1 MRTIIKENPS
11 NIVVMDVMSALIENR
26 VIFIDGAITE
36 ELASDVIAQLRY
48 LNAQNHNEIVVYIK
62 SCGGNILD
70 GLAIYDT
77 AKLIESPI
85 RTVGMGCVASMA
97 CILMFMGEARQGLK
111 HSRYMLHEPAGGTEG
126 KYSEMQ
132 ITLEEIKILR
142 KELYDIIKEYITI
155 ENIESTLKDDTWYSA
170 EEAKKCGIL
179 TEIL

>member
-1 MRTIIKENPS
+1 MNIWLTIIK
-11 NIVVMDVMSALIENR
+11 
-26 VIFIDGAITE
+26 
-36 ELASDVIAQLRY
+36 
-48 LNAQNHNEIVVYIK
+48 LNIK
-62 SCGGNILD
+62 SNGGSVFD